1 MEAKWLDDFIALVET
16 RSFTRA
22 AEICHSS
29 QSALSRRIQA
39 LERWVEAPLI
49 DRDAYPLQ
57 LTEAGHRFH
66 AVAIGLRGSVEA
78 ARQIGRRGAVA
89 NVEPVRVLMQP
100 DLNPSVLTDLL
111 SLADEGA
118 TPLRTRIHSLPLEES
133 FARLSDAAAD
143 LLVLQQHAKLPVIV
157 DPLRFQSLVVGR
169 DTLALYCSAELQQHA
184 DVGVP
189 GSKQVPLPFLEY
201 TPSAYLAQVVAMTL
215 SGDRGRTQVRCV
227 CEADSPM
234 AILAMVRAGRGAG
247 FLPGS
252 WVADE
257 VERGTIVSLGTQWQ
271 SELEICLVREIAP
284 VRRAASHQRTQA
296 LEGLWTRL
304 EMMSHTAAHSSVER
318 RSALRG
324 GIGVAGG
331 FGFWH
336 SASTVA
342 RPGAAV
348 VPA

>member
-1 MEAKWLDDFIALVET
+1 MEAKWLDDFIALADT

-22 AEICHSS
+22 AEICYSS

-57 LTEAGHRFH
+57 LTEAGQRFH

-78 ARQIGRRGAVA
+78 ARQIGRRSAAA

-100 DLNPSVLTDLL
+100 DLNPSVLANML

-118 TPLRTRIHSLPLEES
+118 TPLRTRIHALPLEES
-133 FARLSDAAAD
+133 FARLCDAEAD

-169 DTLALYCSAELQQHA
+169 DTLALYCSAELQQRA
-184 DVGVP
+184 GIAAP
-189 GSKQVPLPFLEY
+189 GSKQAPLPFLEY

-215 SGDRGRTQVRCV
+215 NDDRNPLQVRCV
-227 CEADSPM
+227 CEADSAM
-234 AILAMVRAGRGAG
+234 SILAMVRAGHGAG

-257 VERGTIVSLGTQWQ
+257 VKRGTIVSLGLRWQ
-271 SELEICLVREIAP
+271 SELEIRLVREHAP
-284 VRRAASHQRTQA
+284 VRRAASYHRKHA

-304 EMMSHTAAHSSVER
+304 EMMSDTSVRSSVER
-318 RSALRG
+318 RVLPRAD
-324 GIGVAGG
+324 VG
-331 FGFWH
+331 F
-336 SASTVA
+336 ASGYGLGTGRA
-342 RPGAAV
+342 ISQCP
-348 VPA
+348 P